1 MLTAAAI
8 FGAVSLISC
17 LYVLAWGYANYR
29 RSILSESIEA

>member
-8 FGAVSLISC
+8 FTGISLGISG
-17 LYVLAWGYANYR
+17 LVLAAGYARYR